1 MQFVKMHGAGND
13 YVYVDCFDQTVPN
26 DVSQL
31 AIAVSDRHR
40 GIGADGLILI
50 GRSKVADARMQMFN
64 ADGSEAEMCANGV
77 RCVAKY
83 LYDQDHVRKKHMEV
97 ETGKGIV
104 QLSVFLTANAV
115 DEVRVNLGAPIL
127 DAEKIPT
134 TLNGNPPLEQKI
146 EVSGETFC
154 VNVVSMG
161 NPHCIIFVDQ
171 LTDQLVHHFGAL
183 IENHSIFPQRTNVE
197 FVQVESR
204 SLVNVRVWERG
215 TGETQ
220 ACGSGASAVVVASSL
235 LDHTDREITC
245 CFPGGDLRLE
255 WARSGNVYLTG
266 PATEVFRG
274 TWSP

>member
-13 YVYVDCFDQTVPN
+13 YVYVDCFQESVPN

-31 AIAVSDRHR
+31 AIAISDRHR
-40 GIGADGLILI
+40 GVGADGLILI
-50 GRSKVADARMQMFN
+50 GPSKVADARMQMFN

-83 LYDQDHVRKKHMEV
+83 LYDQNHVRKKNLEV

-104 QLSVFLTANAV
+104 QLSVFLTADIV

-127 DAEKIPT
+127 DATKIPT
-134 TLNGNPPLEQKI
+134 TLDGTPPLDQAI
-146 EVSGETFC
+146 EVAGETFR
-154 VNVVSMG
+154 VNVISMG

-171 LTDQLVHHFGAL
+171 LTDRLVNTIGAL
-183 IENHSIFPQRTNVE
+183 LETHPAFPQRTNVE

-204 SLVNVRVWERG
+204 SVVNVRVWERG

-220 ACGSGASAVVVASSL
+220 ACGSGASAVAVAGAL

-245 CFPGGDLRLE
+245 SFPGGDLKLE

-274 TWSP
+274 TWSL

>member
-13 YVYVDCFDQTVPN
+13 YVYVDCFEQTVPD

-31 AIAVSDRHR
+31 AIDVSDRHR

-50 GRSKVADARMQMFN
+50 GRSNIADARMQMFN

-83 LYDQDHVRKKHMEV
+83 LYDQNHVRKKNLEV

-104 QLSVFLTANAV
+104 QLSVSLAAGVV

-127 DAEKIPT
+127 APEKIPT
-134 TLNGNPPLEQKI
+134 TLDGNPPLDTTI
-146 EVSGETFC
+146 EVAGEAFR

-171 LTDQLVHHFGAL
+171 LTDELVHKKGAL
-183 IENHSIFPQRTNVE
+183 IENHPAFPQRTNVE

-220 ACGSGASAVVVASSL
+220 ACGSGASAVVVVGSL
-235 LDHTDREITC
+235 LDHTDREMTC
-245 CFPGGDLRLE
+245 CFPGGELSLE